1 MEAFMFATTGY
12 VQGNVIRASDNS
24 LEKFN
29 GKKVIITVLDEENPT
44 YTFASD
50 DEVQKISDDLIK
62 QNLEA
67 YRELAK

>member
-1 MEAFMFATTGY
+1 MFATTGY
-12 VQGNVIRASDNS
+12 VQGNVVRAADNS

-50 DEVQKISDDLIK
+50 DEVQKISDVLIK

>member
-1 MEAFMFATTGY
+1 MFAITGY
-12 VQGNVIRASDNS
+12 VQGNVVRASDNS

-50 DEVQKISDDLIK
+50 DEVQKISDALIK

>member
-1 MEAFMFATTGY
+1 MFATTGY

>member
-1 MEAFMFATTGY
+1 MFATTGY
-12 VQGNVIRASDNS
+12 VQGNVVLASDNS

-29 GKKVIITVLDEENPT
+29 DKKVIIAVLDEEKNPT

-50 DEVQKISDDLIK
+50 DEVQKISDTLIK

>member
-1 MEAFMFATTGY
+1 MFATTGY
-12 VQGNVIRASDNS
+12 VQGNVVRASDNS

-50 DEVQKISDDLIK
+50 EDVQKISDALIK

>member
-1 MEAFMFATTGY
+1 MFATTGY
-12 VQGNVIRASDNS
+12 VQGNVVLASDNS
-24 LEKFN
+24 LKKFN
-29 GKKVIITVLDEENPT
+29 GKKVIITVLDEENKLA

-50 DEVQKISDDLIK
+50 DDVQKLSDILIK

>member
-1 MEAFMFATTGY
+1 MFATTGY
-12 VQGNVIRASDNS
+12 VQGNVVLASDSS

-29 GKKVIITVLDEENPT
+29 GKKVIITVLDEEKNSAC
-44 YTFASD
+44 TFASD
-50 DEVQKISDDLIK
+50 DEVQKISDALIK

>member
-1 MEAFMFATTGY
+1 MFATTGY
-12 VQGNVIRASDNS
+12 VQGNVVRASDNS

-50 DEVQKISDDLIK
+50 DEVQKISDALIK

>member
-1 MEAFMFATTGY
+1 MFATTGY
-12 VQGNVIRASDNS
+12 VQENVVLASDNS

-29 GKKVIITVLDEENPT
+29 GKKVIITVLDEEKNSAC
-44 YTFASD
+44 TFASD
-50 DEVQKISDDLIK
+50 DEVQKISDALIK

>member
-1 MEAFMFATTGY
+1 MFATTGY
-12 VQGNVIRASDNS
+12 VQGNVVLVSDNS

-29 GKKVIITVLDEENPT
+29 GKKVIITVLDEENIPAC
-44 YTFASD
+44 TFASD
-50 DEVQKISDDLIK
+50 DEVQKISDALIK

>member
-1 MEAFMFATTGY
+1 MFATTGY
-12 VQGNVIRASDNS
+12 VQGNVVLTSDNS

-44 YTFASD
+44 STFASNED
-50 DEVQKISDDLIK
+50 VQKISDALIK